1 MNKARSLAAQG
12 WLEPIRPAAA
22 SALGVSAQSIAG
34 QLRRAFRWDTPL
46 QVQDR
51 YGSLDVIARLQ
62 ADDRNSASDVQ
73 DLHIAAADGTLV
85 PLSAVVEVSQNRG
98 YSRIQRI
105 DGRRT
110 VAVEGSINPNVAN
123 AVDLMA
129 ALKQDFLPQLAQK
142 RPDVDVIITG
152 ESQDTKESGGSLL
165 TFLLIGMVG
174 VYLILAFQF
183 RSFIQPAAVF
193 VAIPLGLI
201 GLATLAGIV
210 VNDSIL
216 LVAFM
221 KERYNEGAE
230 LIDAAKGA
238 VRDRF
243 RAIFLTSLTTVAG
256 LGPLLFE
263 TSTQAQLLLPIV
275 ASLAFGLTIATMLS
289 LFVTPAMFL
298 VLQDIGL
305 IRRAKPGDSEE

>member
-1 MNKARSLAAQG
+1 
-12 WLEPIRPAAA
+12 
-22 SALGVSAQSIAG
+22 
-34 QLRRAFRWDTPL
+34 L

-98 YSRIQRI
+98 YSRIRRI

-110 VAVEGSINPNVAN
+110 VTVEGSINPNVAY
-123 AVDLMA
+123 AVELMA

-298 VLQDIGL
+298 VLHDIGL